1 MSKFL
6 AASAFAFALSTGAAY
21 AQYVSSTPD
30 MTPWMSSS
38 TASASRMVQGSPD
51 DVRAR
56 FGALSAEERQ
66 YMRDECLSSVA
77 AQRSNTVVGG
87 VDTMTTA
94 SITPDRTATF
104 ASMCQDVNAW

>member
-1 MSKFL
+1 MRTFL
-6 AASAFAFALSTGAAY
+6 AAAAFTFALSTGAVY
-21 AQYVSSTPD
+21 AQYADGTSNMMS
-30 MTPWMSSS
+30 WMSGPNAYNS
-38 TASASRMVQGSPD
+38 MMIQGSPD
-51 DVRAR
+51 DARAR
-56 FGALSAEERQ
+56 FGTLSAEERQ

-77 AQRSNTVVGG
+77 AHRSNAVVGS